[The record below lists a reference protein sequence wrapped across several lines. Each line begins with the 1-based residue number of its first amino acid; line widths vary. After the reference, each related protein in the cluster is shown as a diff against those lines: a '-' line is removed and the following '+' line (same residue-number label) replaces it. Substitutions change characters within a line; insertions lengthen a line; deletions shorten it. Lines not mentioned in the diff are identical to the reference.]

1 MGMRLILGLFV
12 LLVFLE
18 SGLAAKSCERA
29 AIINHQEIPL
39 EIISRRKGDGLRPY
53 LEKDK
58 EALRYLDLYQERN
71 RIHPFNTL
79 LGIVGPGFLLTG
91 LVLESKAEQKKT
103 FLTWGAVLVVTN
115 FLVTKTI
122 QGTSEFYLEKA
133 VEEYNKRNSPK
144 IDLNFHGSELPSKNF
159 AFMIKKDWS
168 F

>member
-1 MGMRLILGLFV
+1 MRAIYGIFISLI
-12 LLVFLE
+12 FLE
-18 SGLAAKSCERA
+18 SGLAAKSCGRTA
-29 AIINHQEIPL
+29 TINHQEIPL
-39 EIISRRKGDGLRPY
+39 EIISGGKGDGLRSY

-58 EALRYLDLYQERN
+58 EAMRYFDLYQERN

-91 LVLESKAEQKKT
+91 LALESRSEHKKT
-103 FLTWGAVLVVTN
+103 FLTWGSVLVVTN

-122 QGTSEFYLEKA
+122 QGTGELYLEKA

-144 IDLNFHGSELPSKNF
+144 IDLNFHAPKPSLKKF
-159 AFMIKKDWS
+159 AFMIKKGWS

>member
-1 MGMRLILGLFV
+1 MRTIFGALIFLF
-12 LLVFLE
+12 FLE
-18 SGLAAKSCERA
+18 SALAGKSCGRT
-29 AIINHQEIPL
+29 AIVNHQEIPL
-39 EIISRRKGDGLRPY
+39 EITSKRKGEGLRVY

-58 EALRYLDLYQERN
+58 GALHYLDIYQERN
-71 RIHPFNTL
+71 RIRPFNTL
-79 LGIVGPGFLLTG
+79 LGIVGPGALLTG
-91 LVLESKAEQKKT
+91 IVLESESEHKKT

-144 IDLNFHGSELPSKNF
+144 IDLNFHAPKISSEAF
-159 AFMIKKDWS
+159 AFMLKKNWS